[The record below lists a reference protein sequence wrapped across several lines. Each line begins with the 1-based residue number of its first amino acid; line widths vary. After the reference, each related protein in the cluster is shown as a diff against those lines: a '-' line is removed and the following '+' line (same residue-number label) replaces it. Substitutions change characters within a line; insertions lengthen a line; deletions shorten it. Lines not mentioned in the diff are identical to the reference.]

1 MSDHN
6 ENSALVALR
15 ELRDM
20 EKRRTRE
27 EHEARARAEAE
38 RLERMRADEARLAL
52 EQAEREAARQR
63 TDEDRLR
70 RELEM
75 ARGEA
80 SRLREQLAAV
90 PLAGPAPVPAPAA
103 TAPRRQP
110 VAWMAISLAAT
121 ALACVLAIQP
131 TGRSEPPTRPC
142 PAAAPTPICPK
153 PPAPA
158 PVAPPAVVHPVVPPL
173 VRPQPRPKHRPV
185 TPPPASPKCDGTD
198 PLCGLDTTA
207 LEDTTRRRRP

>member
-27 EHEARARAEAE
+27 EREARARAEAE
-38 RLERMRADEARLAL
+38 RLERLRADEARLAH

-63 TDEDRLR
+63 ADEDRLR

-75 ARGEA
+75 ARNEA
-80 SRLREQLAAV
+80 SRLREQLAAR
-90 PLAGPAPVPAPAA
+90 PLVVPAPVSPPAVI
-103 TAPRRQP
+103 TPRRQP
-110 VAWMAISLAAT
+110 VTWMLISLAAT
-121 ALACVLAIQP
+121 ALAGVLALQP
-131 TGRSEPPTRPC
+131 TGRSEAPARPL
-142 PAAAPTPICPK
+142 PAAAPMICPK
-153 PPAPA
+153 PKEPA
-158 PVAPPAVVHPVVPPL
+158 PVVIPAVVHPPAPPF

-185 TPPPASPKCDGTD
+185 TAPPASPKCDGTD
-198 PLCGLDTTA
+198 PLCGLDTAA
-207 LEDTTRRRRP
+207 LEDTVRRRHP